1 MRDSD
6 FIRDEKVP
14 MSKEEVRYISLCYMD
29 INNKKNMLDI
39 GSGTGSCSIEALLQ
53 NKNLTVTAIECDDKA
68 IDVINKNIEKF
79 DNEYFNIK
87 NRINVIKAR
96 APVELDEKFDSIF
109 VGGTKG
115 SVDEIINW
123 SVKNMNIGATLVL
136 NFITLENFYE
146 ALESINKIPNLSEI
160 TGSQIMVNKIEK
172 LAKYKYLKPNNP
184 VFIIKCIKNY

>member
-6 FIRDEKVP
+6 FIRDKNVP
-14 MSKEEVRYISLCYMD
+14 MSKEEARYISLCYMD

-53 NKNLTVTAIECDDKA
+53 NKNLTVTAIECDDNA
-68 IDVINKNIEKF
+68 IDLINENIEKF

-184 VFIIKCIKNY
+184 VFIIKCTRNY